1 MTQIF
6 QRAPGAAPATHA
18 FVIGCG
24 RFPELGEAATRQS
37 TVAGARAIVRYLLD
51 HQDELT
57 APLASIECLLSDPD
71 ADAGADQLDIGKFAN
86 DPRAD
91 DGVSAA
97 TRVNVETAGNAW
109 LARCRP
115 NDSMFFYMS
124 SHGVAEADLSVSGL
138 LEDVL
143 TNPFNQWGASLN
155 IGNLATNLPV
165 IGASACWVFLDA
177 CQELVDSVLSEYDGL
192 DGVVLVKAKFGKIA
206 STRVR
211 SLALAGSRFGQLA
224 WGPDSR
230 DPPYF
235 TQALLRSFEACV
247 DRDSNGAWVVTGERL
262 LCNVPKVADAAFGY
276 STLDVEALT
285 KFANQATLVTVPHAR
300 IPVVVRTDNLADMAY
315 LTLIEASDGLTFI
328 QSAPLQTNCFLEVAP
343 TGTEFEARPTFSG
356 AQAYRPAKFHAN
368 PCAQIVRLLP

>member
-1 MTQIF
+1 MTQIY
-6 QRAPGAAPATHA
+6 QRVPEPPAATHA

-24 RFPELGEAATRQS
+24 RFPALGDAATRQS
-37 TVAGARAIVRYLLD
+37 TVAGARAVVRYLLD

-71 ADAGADQLDIGKFAN
+71 SDAGADQLDIGKFAN

-97 TRVNVETAGNAW
+97 TRANVEAAGMAW
-109 LARCRP
+109 LSRCRP
-115 NDSMFFYMS
+115 GDTMFFYMS
-124 SHGVAEADLSVSGL
+124 SHGVAEADLSASGL

-143 TNPFNQWGASLN
+143 SNRFNQWDASLN
-155 IGNLATNLPV
+155 IANLATNLPV
-165 IGASACWVFLDA
+165 IGAGACWVFLDA
-177 CQELVDSVLSEYDGL
+177 CQELVESVLDEYDGL
-192 DGVVLVKAKFGKIA
+192 SGVVLVKASIKKITA
-206 STRVR
+206 TRVR

-276 STLDVEALT
+276 STLDVEALA
-285 KFANQATLVTVPHAR
+285 KFANQATLVTVQNAR

-315 LTLIEASDGLTFI
+315 LTQIEASDGLTSI
-328 QSAPLQTNCFLEVAP
+328 KSAPLQTNCFLEVAP